1 MAPFDP
7 YHIWLGISPDEQP
20 PTPHRLL
27 GIAPDE
33 TDKETIRKA
42 ALQRNA
48 FIRQFSLGEQ
58 GKIAERLLNEIAAAR
73 DNILAG
79 EVQTAVETPLAV
91 ETPIEPDVE
100 KTDPSAV
107 TPVSPILV
115 ADREPVTQEFPVS
128 VVQSAKRSGR
138 KVQKGIWKRPA
149 VIICAFVVFFLISGW
164 CIFSSVLDYSEI
176 PAPPVADSKPEPDE
190 LSATDSLRETEL
202 WRKFESCDNL
212 ADSYCDDK
220 DYRNAKECYLDCWF
234 TLEAIE
240 EINPKSKDQYGLDVS
255 YHRYHT
261 NAKVVNLNRFLI
273 P

>member
-1 MAPFDP
+1 MHVNCPHCQTVLDLSPFAPGTVIP
-7 YHIWLGISPDEQP
+7 CANCQQNLTVPAPVSRPEVVSIV
-20 PTPHRLL
+20 PTPKKPR
-27 GIAPDE
+27 
-33 TDKETIRKA
+33 
-42 ALQRNA
+42 
-48 FIRQFSLGEQ
+48 
-58 GKIAERLLNEIAAAR
+58 
-73 DNILAG
+73 
-79 EVQTAVETPLAV
+79 
-91 ETPIEPDVE
+91 
-100 KTDPSAV
+100 
-107 TPVSPILV
+107 
-115 ADREPVTQEFPVS
+115 
-128 VVQSAKRSGR
+128 R
-138 KVQKGIWKRPA
+138 KVQQAIWIQPA
-149 VIICAFVVFFLISGW
+149 GIICAFVVFFLISGW
-164 CIFSSVLDYSEI
+164 CIFSSVLDYSET

-190 LSATDSLRETEL
+190 LSATDSLRETKL